1 MESVHQD
8 AAERIQKNVEDAAR
22 LVYLPDG
29 VVELRAFGN
38 ERGFQKI
45 YTGWFSDPEKFTAA
59 ASELER
65 RECEVYAT
73 LNPTPKDLL
82 ARANNKLIAANAKVT
97 PQTGNNDI
105 ERRRW
110 ILIDCD
116 PKRVSKIS
124 ATEAEKSAALARARL
139 IRADLEKRG
148 MRSILA
154 DSGNGAHVL
163 VPVDLPNDAD
173 AAKLVEN
180 FLKALD
186 FKYSDAA
193 VGVDTTTANAA
204 RISKVYGTTA
214 RKGESVEEIGRVH
227 RPSAILEVPEDL
239 EPVGVDLLRAVA
251 DMCPQEPERTNK
263 PRVGEWDLERWI
275 ADHEVPI
282 KKSGPWKDGGQ
293 KWILES
299 CPWNGH
305 EDDAC
310 YIVQQPTGEIAAGCQ
325 HNSCEG
331 HGWRDLRTHF
341 EPDAYERKSDGR
353 RADTAEDA
361 PAGSSG
367 GAKRE
372 GNQAQRLIGY
382 AMADAGEL
390 FLDQN
395 GTEHALI
402 AGVPVPLDRGCY
414 GWLRRLFWEHEEA
427 AATTDLLATVAGQLR
442 AFAEVSGNE
451 HHLCLR
457 AAQHEGALYHYLG
470 PGRVVRVD
478 AYGWRMDPDPP
489 VMFRR
494 VANLKE
500 LPDPE
505 RGGSLELLDAFITAQ
520 EDRDHRLA
528 KAWLALALLA
538 DVNRPILL
546 AHGPQGATKSS
557 VQRVLK
563 NIIDPAR
570 PTTLKLR
577 EKDFE
582 QNINK
587 AFIPFFDN
595 VSTITDYMAD
605 ELSKAVTGAGNA
617 VRKLYEDDEDII
629 REYKRAMLLNGLVI
643 PTEKAD
649 LIDRILPVALKRVP
663 KEERE
668 TERRMQAL
676 FEERHPKLLGA
687 VLDALSGALAYHE
700 EVRGLP
706 RLADWA
712 EYAIALY
719 KHLDWGGYD
728 GFMQDWAVVEEGQH
742 ATTLESSA
750 LAQCVISLMQEH
762 TEVIKTPAE
771 MLKLLKD
778 AAFSEGIDPDMKG
791 NDFPASA
798 SWLWKR
804 LVPVIPTLEAFR
816 ISVTDGQHGSGTNK
830 KRFIRI
836 AGFGTP
842 DGDSSGTAR
851 DSKEKMLAAEKAD
864 TYAPGTAG
872 TAGTAFFPRNSKYT
886 ERRIDT
892 SGVLQGG
899 IFTDPADRAVPEAYL
914 SQTPADS
921 KEDATVPSGGSAV
934 PEPGYT
940 RVTGENLDEYLRE
953 LEDEPYRINPG
964 GRYESFSPA
973 VQEYYWRQRDAGY
986 KHYEALSRAA
996 AYEAETEGG

>member
-1 MESVHQD
+1 MESIHQD

-45 YTGWFSDPEKFTAA
+45 YTGWFSDAEKFTAA
-59 ASELER
+59 ALELER

-124 ATEAEKSAALARARL
+124 ATEAEKSAALERARL
-139 IRADLEKRG
+139 IRADLEEQG

-186 FKYSDAA
+186 FRYSDAA
-193 VGVDTTTANAA
+193 VEVDTTTANAA

-227 RPSAILEVPEDL
+227 RPSAILEAPEEL
-239 EPVGVDLLRAVA
+239 EPVGADLLQAVA
-251 DMCPQEPERTNK
+251 DMRPQEPERTRK
-263 PRVGEWDLERWI
+263 PRVGRPTPNGGEWDLERWI
-275 ADHEVPI
+275 ADYGVPI

-310 YIVQQPTGEIAAGCQ
+310 YIVQQPTGEIGAGCQ

-331 HGWRDLRTHF
+331 YGWRDLRAHF
-341 EPDAYERKSDGR
+341 EPDAYERQSSAR
-353 RADTAEDA
+353 WADTTEDD

-382 AMADAGEL
+382 AMADADEL

-414 GWLRRLFWEHEEA
+414 GWLRRLFWEHEET
-427 AATTDLLATVAGQLR
+427 AATTDLLGTVAGQLR

-451 HHLCLR
+451 RVLHLR
-457 AAQHEGALYHYLG
+457 AAQHEGAVYLYLG

-478 AYGWRMDPDPP
+478 ASGWDLDPNPP

-494 VANLKE
+494 VVNLKE
-500 LPDPE
+500 LPTPKRD
-505 RGGSLELLDAFITAQ
+505 GSLDLLDDFITAR

-528 KAWLALALLA
+528 KAWLVLGLLA
-538 DVNRPILL
+538 DI
-546 AHGPQGATKSS
+546 
-557 VQRVLK
+557 
-563 NIIDPAR
+563 
-570 PTTLKLR
+570 
-577 EKDFE
+577 
-582 QNINK
+582 
-587 AFIPFFDN
+587 
-595 VSTITDYMAD
+595 
-605 ELSKAVTGAGNA
+605 
-617 VRKLYEDDEDII
+617 
-629 REYKRAMLLNGLVI
+629 
-643 PTEKAD
+643 
-649 LIDRILPVALKRVP
+649 
-663 KEERE
+663 
-668 TERRMQAL
+668 
-676 FEERHPKLLGA
+676 
-687 VLDALSGALAYHE
+687 
-700 EVRGLP
+700 
-706 RLADWA
+706 
-712 EYAIALY
+712 
-719 KHLDWGGYD
+719 
-728 GFMQDWAVVEEGQH
+728 
-742 ATTLESSA
+742 
-750 LAQCVISLMQEH
+750 
-762 TEVIKTPAE
+762 
-771 MLKLLKD
+771 
-778 AAFSEGIDPDMKG
+778 
-791 NDFPASA
+791 
-798 SWLWKR
+798 
-804 LVPVIPTLEAFR
+804 
-816 ISVTDGQHGSGTNK
+816 
-830 KRFIRI
+830 
-836 AGFGTP
+836 
-842 DGDSSGTAR
+842 TAR
-851 DSKEKMLAAEKAD
+851 SC
-864 TYAPGTAG
+864 
-872 TAGTAFFPRNSKYT
+872 
-886 ERRIDT
+886 
-892 SGVLQGG
+892 
-899 IFTDPADRAVPEAYL
+899 
-914 SQTPADS
+914 
-921 KEDATVPSGGSAV
+921 
-934 PEPGYT
+934 
-940 RVTGENLDEYLRE
+940 
-953 LEDEPYRINPG
+953 
-964 GRYESFSPA
+964 
-973 VQEYYWRQRDAGY
+973 
-986 KHYEALSRAA
+986 
-996 AYEAETEGG
+996 

>member
-1 MESVHQD
+1 MESIHQD

-45 YTGWFSDPEKFTAA
+45 YTGWFSDAEKFTAA
-59 ASELER
+59 ALELER

-124 ATEAEKSAALARARL
+124 ATEAEKSAALERARL
-139 IRADLEKRG
+139 IRADLEEQG

-186 FKYSDAA
+186 FRYSDAA
-193 VGVDTTTANAA
+193 VEVDTTTANAA

-227 RPSAILEVPEDL
+227 RPSAILEAPEEL
-239 EPVGVDLLRAVA
+239 EPVGADLLQAVA
-251 DMCPQEPERTNK
+251 DMRPQEPERTRK
-263 PRVGEWDLERWI
+263 PRVGRPTPNGGEWDLERWI
-275 ADHEVPI
+275 ADYGVPI

-310 YIVQQPTGEIAAGCQ
+310 YIVQQPTGEIGAGCQ

-331 HGWRDLRTHF
+331 YGWRDLRAHF
-341 EPDAYERKSDGR
+341 EPDAYERQSSAR
-353 RADTAEDA
+353 WADTTEDD

-382 AMADAGEL
+382 AMADADEL

-427 AATTDLLATVAGQLR
+427 AATTDLLGTAAGQLR

-451 HHLCLR
+451 HHLYLR
-457 AAQHEGALYHYLG
+457 AAQHEGAVYLYLG

-478 AYGWRMDPDPP
+478 AYGWEMDPNPP

-494 VANLKE
+494 VANLKD

-505 RGGSLELLDAFITAQ
+505 RGGSLDLLDAFITAQ

-528 KAWLALALLA
+528 KAWLVLAPLA

-546 AHGPQGATKSS
+546 AHGPQGSTKSS
-557 VQRVLK
+557 VQRVVK

-595 VSTITDYMAD
+595 ISTITDYMTD

-617 VRKLYEDDEDII
+617 VRKLYEDDEDVI
-629 REYKRAMLLNGLVI
+629 REYKRAMLLNGLII

-649 LIDRILPVALKRVP
+649 LIDRILPVALKRIP

-719 KHLDWGGYD
+719 KHLDWGGYK
-728 GFMQDWAVVEEGQH
+728 GFM
-742 ATTLESSA
+742 
-750 LAQCVISLMQEH
+750 
-762 TEVIKTPAE
+762 
-771 MLKLLKD
+771 
-778 AAFSEGIDPDMKG
+778 
-791 NDFPASA
+791 
-798 SWLWKR
+798 
-804 LVPVIPTLEAFR
+804 
-816 ISVTDGQHGSGTNK
+816 
-830 KRFIRI
+830 
-836 AGFGTP
+836 
-842 DGDSSGTAR
+842 
-851 DSKEKMLAAEKAD
+851 
-864 TYAPGTAG
+864 
-872 TAGTAFFPRNSKYT
+872 
-886 ERRIDT
+886 
-892 SGVLQGG
+892 
-899 IFTDPADRAVPEAYL
+899 
-914 SQTPADS
+914 
-921 KEDATVPSGGSAV
+921 ED
-934 PEPGYT
+934 
-940 RVTGENLDEYLRE
+940 
-953 LEDEPYRINPG
+953 
-964 GRYESFSPA
+964 
-973 VQEYYWRQRDAGY
+973 
-986 KHYEALSRAA
+986 
-996 AYEAETEGG
+996 